1 MNRLN
6 FCCYDIES
14 ANLYTD
20 PDRLCILEIAAVVL
34 DGRSLE
40 IIEGAQFHSFVKPR
54 HVIDEVLPDDPLIQD
69 GALAVNGISR
79 ASIKDFPIEQM
90 VWANFVDF
98 CLKYKT
104 GTSEFTKV
112 IPVGYNNNGFD
123 DLIVKSMKV
132 RHPNLKSPFHK
143 TLSLDVMKDIYMW
156 SEGITGPTAPEKLSF
171 DYWRDYLELPPLES
185 GNAHEA
191 LYDVLQTAMVF
202 KRFQEWR
209 RRLIK
214 KNPLKGSFATQGIK

>member
-6 FCCYDIES
+6 FAVYDLES

-20 PDRLCILEIAAVVL
+20 PERLCILEIAAVVL

-54 HVIDEVLPDDPLIQD
+54 HVISEVLPDDPLIQD

-79 ASIKDFPIEQM
+79 SSIKDFPCEQM
-90 VWANFVDF
+90 VWTNFVDF

-104 GTSEFTKV
+104 GNSEFQRV
-112 IPVGYNNNGFD
+112 VPVGYNNNGFD
-123 DLIVKSMKV
+123 DIIVKSMKI
-132 RHPNLKSPFHK
+132 RYPNLKIPFHK
-143 TLSLDVMKDIYMW
+143 TISLDLMKDLYQW

-171 DYWRDYLELPPLES
+171 DYWRDYLELPKLDS
-185 GNAHEA
+185 GKAHEA
-191 LYDVLQTAMVF
+191 LYDVLQTAIIF
-202 KRFQEWR
+202 KRLQDWR
-209 RRLIK
+209 RRLVK
-214 KNPLKGSFATQGIK
+214 KYPLKGSFAVK